1 MSYALYEGDSRSAWE
16 RLDWVSW
23 QDDHARTALVPERK
37 KEVEDLHEITREVE
51 SLIIESM
58 DVPLKEAGHPPDQT
72 WVRIGYI
79 VFFGLIIAIIGIV
92 LRFIV
97 PGPFPFAFAAF
108 GMGFVV
114 IALSYGTTIDRKG
127 VPVT

>member
-23 QDDHARTALVPERK
+23 QEDHARTALVPERK

-79 VFFGLIIAIIGIV
+79 VFFGLIIAIIGDSPSVYCPWAVSVCICGIWNGV
-92 LRFIV
+92 RCDRTFLRHNN
-97 PGPFPFAFAAF
+97 
-108 GMGFVV
+108 
-114 IALSYGTTIDRKG
+114 
-127 VPVT
+127 